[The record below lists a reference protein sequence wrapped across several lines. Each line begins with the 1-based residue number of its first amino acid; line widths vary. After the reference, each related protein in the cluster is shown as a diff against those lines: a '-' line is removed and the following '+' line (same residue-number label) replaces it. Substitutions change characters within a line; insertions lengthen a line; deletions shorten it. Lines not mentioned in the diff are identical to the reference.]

1 MAKLVDV
8 ASRSHARPMA
18 RTKSECPMW
27 HVQDPRSTS
36 KMDVLNSESDIG
48 LGTSCELKRHWRTR
62 AGRRGHCH
70 FVFTRHEHEGW
81 NFTGAGSFLWRG
93 ECQMRPALRGCEVLD
108 WNVTKRHEVP
118 LWGKPRTNESD
129 LNGVGRSCGSLG
141 RRERFDHGARRLRTV
156 DAGRLGARECPHD
169 RQDQGQGAG
178 NWHVAEYM
186 RRHCPPPTARAAR
199 GLGLSTGDCRQLPR
213 FR

>member
-1 MAKLVDV
+1 
-8 ASRSHARPMA
+8 
-18 RTKSECPMW
+18 
-27 HVQDPRSTS
+27 
-36 KMDVLNSESDIG
+36 MDVLNSESDIG
-48 LGTSCELKRHWRTR
+48 LRISCELKRHWRTR

-93 ECQMRPALRGCEVLD
+93 ECQMRPAFRGCEVLD

-141 RRERFDHGARRLRTV
+141 RHERFDHGARRLRTV

-178 NWHVAEYM
+178 NWHVAEY
-186 RRHCPPPTARAAR
+186 RGGIALRQPLARLE
-199 GLGLSTGDCRQLPR
+199 GLVYQRETVGSCLASVDLFPQTVYTPAPATESG
-213 FR
+213 FTS